1 MDDPALRILIVGA
14 GVVGRTLAL
23 ALARRGA
30 AVTLLDQQAAAP
42 AASWGNAGHIAVEQ
56 VEPLASAATLR
67 AFPRR
72 LFWRGGPL
80 SLPPA
85 QARDWLPF
93 ALRLAWAS
101 RPVQH
106 RRGRDALGALLAGA
120 LPAWHRLAGALGDAT
135 LVRADGHLVAW
146 ESDASA
152 ARGRAAW
159 QAADTGT
166 ATVHAADTATL
177 ARVRGL
183 APAVTDAIRFAG
195 SAQVSDLDRLAAAL
209 DAALDAAGVARATGQ
224 ATIERSG
231 DRVAVP
237 GHPADFVVVAA
248 GVGARALMAAAGE
261 RAPLIA
267 ERGYHVRAA
276 GHRWPADLPP
286 IVFEDRSIIAT
297 RYADRVQLAGFVE
310 FGRADAPPDARKWQ
324 RLEAHAAALGLP
336 LAAPFERWMGAR
348 PTLPDYLPAIGR
360 STRAPN
366 LFYSFGH
373 QHLGLTLAPVT
384 AELLADTIA
393 GAAPAIDLAP
403 YDLRRFGTLA

>member
-1 MDDPALRILIVGA
+1 MRILIVGG
-14 GVVGRTLAL
+14 GVVGSTLAL

-30 AVTLLDQQAAAP
+30 AVTLLDQRAALP
-42 AASWGNAGHIAVEQ
+42 AASWGNAGHIATEQ
-56 VEPLASAATLR
+56 VEPLASPATLR

-101 RPVQH
+101 RPARH
-106 RRGRDALGALLAGA
+106 RRGRAALGALLAAA
-120 LPAWHRLAGALGDAT
+120 LPAWQRLAAALGDAA

-146 ESDASA
+146 ESEASA

-159 QAADTGT
+159 RAADTGT
-166 ATVHAADTATL
+166 ATVHAVDAATL
-177 ARVRGL
+177 ARVRAL
-183 APAVTDAIRFAG
+183 APGVADAVRFAG

-209 DAALDAAGVARATGQ
+209 AGALDAAGVVRATGA
-224 ATIERSG
+224 ATLARAG

-237 GHPADFVVVAA
+237 GHAADVVVVAA
-248 GVGARALMAAAGE
+248 GVGSRALMAAAGE

-276 GHRWPADLPP
+276 AEHWPADLPP
-286 IVFEDRSIIAT
+286 LVFEDRSIIAT
-297 RYADRVQLAGFVE
+297 RYADKVQLAGFVE
-310 FGRADAPPDARKWQ
+310 FGSAAAAPDPRKWR

-360 STRAPN
+360 STRAAN
-366 LFYSFGH
+366 LYYAFGH

-384 AELLADTIA
+384 AELLAESIA

-403 YDLRRFGTLA
+403 YDLRRFGTRA

>member
-1 MDDPALRILIVGA
+1 MRVLIVGG

-30 AVTLLDQQAAAP
+30 AVTLLDQHAATA
-42 AASWGNAGHIAVEQ
+42 AASWGNAGHIATEQ
-56 VEPLASAATLR
+56 VEPIASLATLR
-67 AFPRR
+67 GVPRR

-85 QARDWLPF
+85 QVRRWLPF
-93 ALRLAWAS
+93 ALRLALAS
-101 RPVQH
+101 RPARF
-106 RRGRDALGALLAGA
+106 RRGRIALGALLAEA
-120 LPAWHRLAGALGDAT
+120 LPAWQRLAAALGAPE

-146 ESDASA
+146 ESAASA

-166 ATVHAADTATL
+166 ARVVAADAATL
-177 ARVRGL
+177 ARVRAL
-183 APAVTDAIRFAG
+183 APGVHDAIRFEG
-195 SAQVSDLDRLAAAL
+195 SAQVSDLARLAAAL
-209 DAALDAAGVARATGQ
+209 DAALDAAGVARVTAAATL
-224 ATIERSG
+224 ERAG
-231 DRVAVP
+231 AAVRVR
-237 GHPADFVVVAA
+237 GHDADVVVVAA
-248 GVGARALMAAAGE
+248 GVGSRALLAAVGE

-276 GHRWPADLPP
+276 ADGWPADLPP
-286 IVFEDRSIIAT
+286 LVFEDRSIIAT

-310 FGRADAPPDARKWQ
+310 FGAADAAPDARKWQ

-336 LAAPFERWMGAR
+336 LAAPFERWVGAR
-348 PTLPDYLPAIGR
+348 PTLPDYLPALGR
-360 STRAPN
+360 STRAAN
-366 LFYSFGH
+366 LFYAFGH

-384 AELLADTIA
+384 AELMAEAIT

-403 YDLRRFGTLA
+403 FDLRRFGTRA